1 MLEIINASLKLGGK
15 ELFKGLTFSL
25 KEGDVVCIRGNSG
38 CGKTTLLK
46 AILGF
51 LPLDEGVI
59 SCNGEPINAESAEVF
74 RGMMTYIPQELAL
87 PSENVADMVKLP
99 FTLKA
104 NRERKYS
111 KLDLMKEWGKLNLS
125 EDLYDKKVSQLSGGQ
140 RQRIMISV
148 SGMLGKLIIL
158 ADEPTSALDAET
170 SALVADYFQCLAAK
184 GAIVVAVSHDNNF
197 ANRCNMIVNI

>member
-25 KEGDVVCIRGNSG
+25 KEGDVACIKGNSG

-59 SCNGEPINAESAEVF
+59 SCNSEPISADSAEVF

-87 PSENVADMVKLP
+87 PCDTVADMIRLP

-104 NRERKYS
+104 NKGRKYS
-111 KLDLMKEWGKLNLS
+111 KSSLMAEWLKLNLS
-125 EDLYDKKVSQLSGGQ
+125 EDLYEKKVSQLSGGQ
-140 RQRIMISV
+140 RQRIMIAV
-148 SGMLGKLIIL
+148 SGMLGKQIIL

-170 SALVADYFQCLAAK
+170 STLVAEYFLSLAVK
-184 GAIVVAVSHDNNF
+184 GAIVLAVSHDDNF